1 MLYSQFIIQ
10 SVGGEDKDEG
20 GEIHSFLSLGP
31 LSQLIRLQR
40 DLHITR
46 HQEHRA
52 GSMGC
57 PLFGIIIT
65 IYIPVQEIAN
75 MS

>member
-1 MLYSQFIIQ
+1 MLYNHFIIY
-10 SVGGEDKDEG
+10 SAAGEDKEEG

-31 LSQLIRLQR
+31 LSQLIRFQR

-46 HQEHRA
+46 HQEHGA

-57 PLFGIIIT
+57 LVFGIVMT
-65 IYIPVQEIAN
+65 VYIPVQEIAN